1 MQTYTIRE
9 ISQLFS
15 LPLSTLRYY
24 EEEGLLTNVTK
35 SASGQ
40 RIYTQEHID
49 RLHCINCFKRTGM
62 TIAQLKKL
70 FEYESDESAHIDD
83 IIALLEE
90 QEAQI
95 NEKLQQLQRDSAHV
109 HHKVAHYRAIRQSLQ
124 TGAPM
129 PVWEECEADSSA
141 CTDISSCISPTY
153 FTQTGQIACT
163 DIETTDLKN
172 CKKHS

>member
-9 ISQLFS
+9 ISRLFS

-24 EEEGLLTNVTK
+24 EEEGLLTNVQK

-62 TIAQLKKL
+62 TLAQLKKL
-70 FEYESDESAHIDD
+70 FEYETDEVAHIDD

-90 QEAQI
+90 QEMQV
-95 NEKLQQLQRDSAHV
+95 NEKLTQLQKDSRHV
-109 HHKVAHYRAIRQSLQ
+109 HHKIAHYRRSASHCRPACQCLCGKNVRRTGLTAHLMDSRYARAAVSRIFRGIRKYIN
-124 TGAPM
+124 
-129 PVWEECEADSSA
+129 CSSH
-141 CTDISSCISPTY
+141 
-153 FTQTGQIACT
+153 
-163 DIETTDLKN
+163 L
-172 CKKHS
+172 